1 MNDSLKLDMFFP
13 GELLSI
19 TSVDHDDSS
28 IHIKM
33 RSKTHSSKCP
43 ECGQETET
51 YHGTYLRKVQ
61 DLPILG
67 KTARLHITAHE
78 YVCNNES
85 CSKVTFVEDFDRFL
99 SYYGRMTERC
109 ADFICML
116 AMETSCEG
124 CARICRAM
132 NLQISGDSV
141 IRLLIKR
148 YRLQPVS
155 ECGSAIGVDDF
166 AFKKRHT
173 YGTIIVDQA
182 THRPV
187 AILDGRDGMTLK
199 EWLKNNKHVK
209 TVTRDRASAYSS
221 AIQEILPDAMQ
232 IADRFHLHQ
241 NLLEAVKNTV
251 NSVIP
256 VDVRIPKDYGT
267 GETAADAGEP
277 CKKNAL

>member
-1 MNDSLKLDMFFP
+1 MKNDSLKLDMFFP
-13 GELLSI
+13 DELLST
-19 TSVDHDDSS
+19 TSVNHDDSS

-43 ECGQETET
+43 ECGQETQI

-85 CSKVTFVEDFDRFL
+85 CSKVTFVEDFDGFL

-141 IRLLIKR
+141 IRLLTKR

-155 ECGSAIGVDDF
+155 ECGSVIGVDDF

-173 YGTIIVDQA
+173 YGTIVVDQA
-182 THRPV
+182 THRSV
-187 AILDGRDGMTLK
+187 AILDGRDGMSLK
-199 EWLKNNKHVK
+199 EWLKNNQHNE
-209 TVTRDRASAYSS
+209 TGQMP
-221 AIQEILPDAMQ
+221 IHLPSRKFCRM
-232 IADRFHLHQ
+232 L
-241 NLLEAVKNTV
+241 
-251 NSVIP
+251 
-256 VDVRIPKDYGT
+256 
-267 GETAADAGEP
+267 
-277 CKKNAL
+277 CK

>member
-1 MNDSLKLDMFFP
+1 MSRVWSENRN
-13 GELLSI
+13 LSWDI
-19 TSVDHDDSS
+19 
-28 IHIKM
+28 
-33 RSKTHSSKCP
+33 
-43 ECGQETET
+43 
-51 YHGTYLRKVQ
+51 LRKVQ

-78 YVCNNES
+78 YVCNNRS
-85 CSKVTFVEDFDRFL
+85 CSKVTFVEDFDGFL

-109 ADFICML
+109 ADFVCML

-132 NLQISGDSV
+132 KLQISGDSV
-141 IRLLIKR
+141 IRLLTKR
-148 YRLQPVS
+148 YRLHPVAK
-155 ECGSAIGVDDF
+155 CGSAIGVDDF

-173 YGTIIVDQA
+173 YGTIIVDEA

-241 NLLEAVKNTV
+241 NLLEAVKSTV

-256 VDVRIPKDYGT
+256 VDVRIPVDYGT
-267 GETAADAGEP
+267 SETATVAGEL
-277 CKKNAL
+277 CKKNSL

>member
-1 MNDSLKLDMFFP
+1 
-13 GELLSI
+13 
-19 TSVDHDDSS
+19 
-28 IHIKM
+28 
-33 RSKTHSSKCP
+33 
-43 ECGQETET
+43 
-51 YHGTYLRKVQ
+51 
-61 DLPILG
+61 
-67 KTARLHITAHE
+67 
-78 YVCNNES
+78 
-85 CSKVTFVEDFDRFL
+85 
-99 SYYGRMTERC
+99 MTERY

-141 IRLLIKR
+141 VRLLTKR

-173 YGTIIVDQA
+173 YGTIIVDQT

-187 AILDGRDGMTLK
+187 AILDGRDGMSLR

-241 NLLEAVKNTV
+241 NLLKETVKNTV

-256 VDVRIPKDYGT
+256 VDVRIPIDYGIS
-267 GETAADAGEP
+267 ETAAVAGNP
-277 CKKNAL
+277 CKKMHCNVDKPLDYNENIQSMNTQKPDTANARYLKCFIAAEIQWPNIWKETMILYAARTFTVEWINFIIIPSKNCRLV